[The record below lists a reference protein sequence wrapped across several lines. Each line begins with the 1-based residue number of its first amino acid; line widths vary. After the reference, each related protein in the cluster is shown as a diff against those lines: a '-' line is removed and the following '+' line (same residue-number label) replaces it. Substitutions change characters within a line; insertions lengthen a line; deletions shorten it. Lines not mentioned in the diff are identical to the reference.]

1 MGSSY
6 MTDPI
11 VFLIDTLFSLYIL
24 AVLLRFLLQWCGG
37 DFYNPISQFL
47 VKITHP
53 PLKILRR
60 FVPSIGKIDT
70 SSLVLMLTLQML
82 ADASILLLLNGSMIN
97 IGALAITSITQ
108 LISLLIN
115 VLVFA
120 VFARALLSW
129 MNPGT
134 FNAAASIL
142 ATLTEPLLDVCRRVI
157 PGLGGID
164 LSPLAAL
171 LLLQLAK
178 MVILPPLHE
187 LAGLIG

>member
-70 SSLVLMLTLQML
+70 SSLVLMLSLQML
-82 ADASILLLLNGSMIN
+82 ADASILLLLHGSMIN
-97 IGALAITSITQ
+97 IGALAITAITQ

-142 ATLTEPLLDVCRRVI
+142 ATLTEPLLDVCRRMI

>member
-1 MGSSY
+1 MGSTY

-11 VFLIDTLFSLYIL
+11 IFLIDTLFSLYIL
-24 AVLLRFLLQWCGG
+24 AVLLRFLLQWCGA

-47 VKITHP
+47 VKVTHP
-53 PLKILRR
+53 PLRILRR

-70 SSLVLMLTLQML
+70 SSLVLVLGLQML
-82 ADASILLLLNGSMIN
+82 ADFSILLLKGVTIN
-97 IGALAITSITQ
+97 IGALAVLSFTQ
-108 LISLLIN
+108 LISLLLN

-142 ATLTEPLLDVCRRVI
+142 ATLTEPLLDLCRKMI
-157 PGLGGID
+157 PDLGGID

-178 MVILPPLHE
+178 MVLLPPLHE

>member
-11 VFLIDTLFSLYIL
+11 IFLIDTLFSLYIL
-24 AVLLRFLLQWCGG
+24 AVLLRFLLQWCGA

-47 VKITHP
+47 VKVTHP

-70 SSLVLMLTLQML
+70 SSLVLVLTLQML
-82 ADASILLLLNGSMIN
+82 SDFSILLLKGVTIN
-97 IGALAITSITQ
+97 IGALTILSITQ

-115 VLVFA
+115 VFVFA

-129 MNPGT
+129 VNPGT

-142 ATLTEPLLDVCRRVI
+142 ATLTEPLLELCRKVI
-157 PGLGGID
+157 PSLGGID

>member
-11 VFLIDTLFSLYIL
+11 IFLIDTLFSLYIL
-24 AVLLRFLLQWCGG
+24 AVLLRFLLQWCGA

-47 VKITHP
+47 VKVTHP
-53 PLKILRR
+53 PLRILRR

-70 SSLVLMLTLQML
+70 SSLVLIFTLQML
-82 ADASILLLLNGSMIN
+82 ADFSILLLKGVTIN
-97 IGALAITSITQ
+97 IGALTILTITQ

-115 VLVFA
+115 VFVFA
-120 VFARALLSW
+120 VFARAILSW
-129 MNPGT
+129 MNPGA

-142 ATLTEPLLDVCRRVI
+142 ATLTEPLLDIIRKFI
-157 PGLGGID
+157 PDLGGID

>member
-1 MGSSY
+1 MGSTY

-11 VFLIDTLFSLYIL
+11 IFLIDTLFSLYIL
-24 AVLLRFLLQWCGG
+24 AVLLRFLLQWCGA

-47 VKITHP
+47 VKVTHP

-70 SSLVLMLTLQML
+70 SSLVLVLTLQML
-82 ADASILLLLNGSMIN
+82 SDFSILLLKGVTIN
-97 IGALAITSITQ
+97 IGALTILSITQ

-115 VLVFA
+115 VFIFA
-120 VFARALLSW
+120 VFARAILSW
-129 MNPGT
+129 VNPGT

-142 ATLTEPLLDVCRRVI
+142 ATLTEPLLDLCRKVI
-157 PGLGGID
+157 PDLGGID

-178 MVILPPLHE
+178 MVLLPPLHQ
-187 LAGLIG
+187 LASLVG

>member
-1 MGSSY
+1 MGATY

-11 VFLIDTLFSLYIL
+11 IFLIDTLFSLYIL
-24 AVLLRFLLQWCGG
+24 AVLLRFLLQWCGA

-47 VKITHP
+47 VKVTHP

-70 SSLVLMLTLQML
+70 SSLILVLSLQML
-82 ADASILLLLNGSMIN
+82 ADFSILLLKGVTIN
-97 IGALAITSITQ
+97 IGALAILSITQ
-108 LISLLIN
+108 LIALLIN
-115 VLVFA
+115 VFVFA
-120 VFARALLSW
+120 VFARAILSW
-129 MNPGT
+129 LNPGS

-142 ATLTEPLLDVCRRVI
+142 DTLTDPLLDIIRKVI
-157 PGLGGID
+157 PNLGGLD

-187 LAGLIG
+187 LASLIG

>member
-1 MGSSY
+1 MGATY

-11 VFLIDTLFSLYIL
+11 IFLIDTLFSLYIL
-24 AVLLRFLLQWCGG
+24 AVLLRFLLQWCGA

-47 VKITHP
+47 VKATHP

-70 SSLVLMLTLQML
+70 SSLILVLTLQML
-82 ADASILLLLNGSMIN
+82 ADFSILLLKGVTIN
-97 IGALAITSITQ
+97 IGALTILSITQ
-108 LISLLIN
+108 LIALLIN
-115 VLVFA
+115 VFVFA

-129 MNPGT
+129 LNPGT
-134 FNAAASIL
+134 FNAASSIL
-142 ATLTEPLLDVCRRVI
+142 TTLTDPLLDIIRKVI
-157 PGLGGID
+157 PDLGGLD

-187 LAGLIG
+187 LASLIG

>member
-1 MGSSY
+1 MGSTY

-11 VFLIDTLFSLYIL
+11 IFLIDTLFSLYIL
-24 AVLLRFLLQWCGG
+24 AVLLRFLLQWCGA

-53 PLKILRR
+53 PLKVLRR

-70 SSLVLMLTLQML
+70 SSLVLVLALQML
-82 ADASILLLLNGSMIN
+82 ADFSILLLKGVTIN
-97 IGALAITSITQ
+97 IGALTILSLTQ

-115 VLVFA
+115 VFVFA
-120 VFARALLSW
+120 VFARAILSW
-129 MNPGT
+129 LNPGT
-134 FNAAASIL
+134 FSAAASIL
-142 ATLTEPLLDVCRRVI
+142 ATLTEPLLDICRKVI
-157 PGLGGID
+157 PDLGGMD

-187 LAGLIG
+187 LASLIG

>member
-1 MGSSY
+1 MGSTY
-6 MTDPI
+6 LTDPI
-11 VFLIDTLFSLYIL
+11 IFLIDTLFSLYIL
-24 AVLLRFLLQWCGG
+24 AVLLRFLLQWCGA

-47 VKITHP
+47 VKATHP

-70 SSLVLMLTLQML
+70 SSLVLVLALQML
-82 ADASILLLLNGSMIN
+82 ADFSILLLKGVTIN
-97 IGALAITSITQ
+97 IGALTILSITQ

-115 VLVFA
+115 VFIFA
-120 VFARALLSW
+120 VFARAILSW
-129 MNPGT
+129 VNPGT

-142 ATLTEPLLDVCRRVI
+142 ATLTEPLLDLCRKVI
-157 PGLGGID
+157 PDLGGID

-178 MVILPPLHE
+178 MVLLPPLHQI
-187 LAGLIG
+187 ASWVG

>member
-1 MGSSY
+1 MGATY

-11 VFLIDTLFSLYIL
+11 IFLIDTLFSLYIL
-24 AVLLRFLLQWCGG
+24 AVLLRFLLQWCGA

-47 VKITHP
+47 VKVTHP

-70 SSLVLMLTLQML
+70 SSLILVLSLQML
-82 ADASILLLLNGSMIN
+82 ADFSILLLKGVTIN
-97 IGALAITSITQ
+97 MGALAILSITQ
-108 LISLLIN
+108 LLALLIN
-115 VLVFA
+115 VFVFA
-120 VFARALLSW
+120 VFARAILSW
-129 MNPGT
+129 LNPGS

-142 ATLTEPLLDVCRRVI
+142 DTRTDPLLDIIRKVI
-157 PGLGGID
+157 PNLGGLD

-187 LAGLIG
+187 LASLIS

>member
-1 MGSSY
+1 MGSTY

-11 VFLIDTLFSLYIL
+11 IFLIDTLFSLYIL
-24 AVLLRFLLQWCGG
+24 AVLLRFLLQWCGA

-47 VKITHP
+47 VKVTHP

-70 SSLVLMLTLQML
+70 SSLILVLSLQML
-82 ADASILLLLNGSMIN
+82 ADFSILLLKGVTIN
-97 IGALAITSITQ
+97 IGALAILSITQ
-108 LISLLIN
+108 LIALLIN
-115 VLVFA
+115 VFVFA
-120 VFARALLSW
+120 VFSRAILSW
-129 MNPGT
+129 LNPGS

-142 ATLTEPLLDVCRRVI
+142 DTMTDPLLDIIRKII
-157 PGLGGID
+157 PNLGGLD

-187 LAGLIG
+187 LASLIG